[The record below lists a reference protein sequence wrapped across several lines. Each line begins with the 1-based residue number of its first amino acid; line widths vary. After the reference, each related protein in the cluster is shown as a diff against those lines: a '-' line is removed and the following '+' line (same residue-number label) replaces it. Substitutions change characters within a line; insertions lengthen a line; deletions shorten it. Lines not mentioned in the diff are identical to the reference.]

1 MEQVQQMSRDIRPA
15 RQGRIISIP
24 LLKQTFKANW
34 LLWLLMTLGSCA
46 IFFTI
51 NVVVCS
57 RNIFS
62 NVDMNSVSVYVQQE
76 GLSWLQI
83 LGLLEQMGFK
93 LSRIEVMSRIDLNS
107 ILSDLVYKIVGVL
120 LPMIYVMVT
129 ANNLISNQVNSGS
142 MAYVLST
149 PTSRRKVVFTSFVFL
164 FGSLLLMYA
173 TVTGTALLSE
183 AIAGMMR
190 IAAGGQRNMNALRTF
205 LLCFSSFSALF
216 AIAGVCFG
224 ASCFFNK
231 SRFSIAVGG
240 GICVISF
247 LCCIMGLFGNQVFI
261 SVGIGVEAMGVFNY
275 ASLFTL
281 IDTDSVKQFAYY
293 VYGQPDSVLSLN
305 WAWECAILWGV
316 GIVFTLL
323 GSLRFLKKDLPL

>member
-1 MEQVQQMSRDIRPA
+1 MELTKTQPTTSQPRKGKIL
-15 RQGRIISIP
+15 SIP
-24 LLKQTFKANW
+24 LLKQTIKANW
-34 LLWLLMTLGSCA
+34 ILWLLMTAGSCA

-62 NVDMNSVSVYVQQE
+62 NVDMNKVSVYVSEE
-76 GLSWLQI
+76 GLSWFQI
-83 LGLLEQMGFK
+83 LGMLEQMGFS

-129 ANNLISNQVNSGS
+129 ANNLIANQVSSGS

-149 PTSRRKVVFTSFVFL
+149 PTSRKKVVSTSFFFL
-164 FGSLLLMYA
+164 FGSLLLMYLA
-173 TVTGTALLSE
+173 ITGTALLSE
-183 AIAGMMR
+183 AIAGMIR

-224 ASCFFNK
+224 ASTFFNK
-231 SRFSIAVGG
+231 SQNAVAVGG
-240 GICVISF
+240 GVCVICF
-247 LCCIMGLFGNQVFI
+247 LCCIMGLFGNKVFV
-261 SVGIGVEAMGVFNY
+261 SVGIGVEAMNVFNY

-281 IDTDSVKQFAYY
+281 IDTESVKEFSYA
-293 VYGQPDSVLSLN
+293 VYGNADAVMSFN
-305 WAWECAILWGV
+305 WIWEIGILWVV
-316 GIVFTLL
+316 GIVFAII
-323 GSLRFLKKDLPL
+323 GSVRFLKKDLPL